1 MLCNITPHLPTRT
14 AGATTGALLAAGVVA
29 GVAGAAGATGGAGGA
44 GAVTAGVAGAAG
56 AAMGPAFV
64 AEENIMV

>member
-29 GVAGAAGATGGAGGA
+29 GVAGATGGAGGA